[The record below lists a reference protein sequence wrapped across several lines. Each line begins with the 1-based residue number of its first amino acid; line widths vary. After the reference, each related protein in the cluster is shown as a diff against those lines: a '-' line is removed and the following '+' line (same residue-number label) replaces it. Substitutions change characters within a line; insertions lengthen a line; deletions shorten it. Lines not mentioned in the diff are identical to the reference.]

1 MSTRFALLPQCGI
14 ACLYRNVFGTRLY
27 FQSLAMTKRILIA
40 PLDWGLGHATR
51 CIPIIQS
58 LVQQGHTVY
67 IASSGLALPLLQ
79 EEFPQLTFF
88 TLPSYKARYGRRIPF
103 MLKVFW
109 QVPYFLRVIR
119 QEHKQIEK
127 LVRTYGIDLVIADN
141 RYGCYS
147 QQAKSIF
154 ITHQLNLQMPSAL
167 HGMQGLIN
175 MVNHYLIRRFDACWV
190 PDFPDHRLSGILSQ
204 ARNLPVSFM
213 GVLSRFV
220 KPNIKKEPDF
230 DLLVLLSGPE
240 PQRTLLEEIVLNQL
254 RSYQG
259 RVMLVRGLPGQH
271 EMPTSLPTGVKVLNH
286 AKAQQ
291 LQSMIE
297 SSACVLARSG
307 YTTVMDLYV
316 LEKRAIFI
324 PTPGQT
330 EQEYLAQ
337 QLMQQGIA
345 FSMPQK
351 VFNLQEAL
359 TQSRHYSG
367 FQQAAVGKLYLE
379 DLLQSIGKA

>member
-1 MSTRFALLPQCGI
+1 MS
-14 ACLYRNVFGTRLY
+14 
-27 FQSLAMTKRILIA
+27 KRILIA

-58 LVQQGHTVY
+58 LLQQGHLVC

-88 TLPSYKARYGRRIPF
+88 TLPSYKARYARRMPF

-109 QVPYFLRVIR
+109 QIPYFLWVIR

-127 LVRTYGIDLVIADN
+127 LVRAHGIDLVIADN

-147 QQAKSIF
+147 QQVKSIF
-154 ITHQLNLQMPSAL
+154 ITHQLNLQMPGAL
-167 HGMQGLIN
+167 RWMQG
-175 MVNHYLIRRFDACWV
+175 MVNWMNHYLIRRFDACWV

-204 ARNLPVSFM
+204 ARSMPVSFM
-213 GVLSRFV
+213 GVLSRFEKASSQAV
-220 KPNIKKEPDF
+220 SQF

-240 PQRTLLEEIVLNQL
+240 PQRTILEERLLTQL
-254 RSYQG
+254 KSYQG
-259 RVMLVRGLPGQH
+259 KVMLVRGLPGQH
-271 EMPTSLPTGVKVLNH
+271 PLPTQLPASLQVLNH
-286 AKAQQ
+286 APAQA
-291 LQSMIE
+291 LQSIIE
-297 SSACVLARSG
+297 SSACILARSG

-330 EQEYLAQ
+330 EQEYLAR

-345 FSMPQK
+345 FSMPQDA
-351 VFNLQEAL
+351 FDLQEAL
-359 TQSRHYSG
+359 RQNRQYSG
-367 FQQAAVGKLYLE
+367 FHHSEAGSPYLE
-379 DLLQSIGKA
+379 VLLQSIPSA